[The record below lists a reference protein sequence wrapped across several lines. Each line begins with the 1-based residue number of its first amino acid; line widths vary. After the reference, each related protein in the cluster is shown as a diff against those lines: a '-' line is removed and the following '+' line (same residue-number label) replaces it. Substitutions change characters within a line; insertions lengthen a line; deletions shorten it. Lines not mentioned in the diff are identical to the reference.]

1 VLTIS
6 PQNIDDDVLSLLA
19 DTKLRHLHL
28 LQNCYTPSHLT
39 ISACGVK
46 AWRNV
51 KKTNP
56 RLRVHLRLENLT
68 DGEVVLQPEAPV
80 HSITYCAPQTRI
92 RAELLVRMVDH
103 YRSTLAVYGH
113 ELLPRF
119 SSPKPFHS
127 RIDSLM
133 LLMCRQCFNVDTL
146 VSSVIFIPHLS
157 GKSLKWHNRGYVL
170 VYQYN
175 IQLGSKIF

>member
-19 DTKLRHLHL
+19 DTKLQHLHL
-28 LQNCYTPSHLT
+28 LQNCYTPNHLT

-56 RLRVHLRLENLT
+56 RLRVHLRMENLT

-80 HSITYCAPQTRI
+80 HSITYCAPQTAI
-92 RAELLVRMVDH
+92 
-103 YRSTLAVYGH
+103 
-113 ELLPRF
+113 LPR
-119 SSPKPFHS
+119 SHAYPVLPVEN
-127 RIDSLM
+127 
-133 LLMCRQCFNVDTL
+133 RQTYAGHR
-146 VSSVIFIPHLS
+146 VSSVAQFQQHLP
-157 GKSLKWHNRGYVL
+157 
-170 VYQYN
+170 VYDHVVMEY
-175 IQLGSKIF
+175 

>member
-1 VLTIS
+1 MLTIS

-28 LQNCYTPSHLT
+28 LQNCYTPKYVT

-46 AWRNV
+46 AWRSL

-56 RLRVHLRLENLT
+56 RMRVHLRLENLD

-80 HSITYCAPQTRI
+80 HSITYCAPQARI
-92 RAELLVRMVDH
+92 RPELVVRMVDH
-103 YRSTLAVYGH
+103 YRNTLAVYGH

-119 SSPKPFHS
+119 SSPKPFHN
-127 RIDSLM
+127 RIDSLL

-146 VSSVIFIPHLS
+146 VSKFMSLLTHKKSIPFVSAYLYS
-157 GKSLKWHNRGYVL
+157 MMPKLKFVL
-170 VYQYN
+170 
-175 IQLGSKIF
+175 

>member
-1 VLTIS
+1 
-6 PQNIDDDVLSLLA
+6 
-19 DTKLRHLHL
+19 LRHLHL